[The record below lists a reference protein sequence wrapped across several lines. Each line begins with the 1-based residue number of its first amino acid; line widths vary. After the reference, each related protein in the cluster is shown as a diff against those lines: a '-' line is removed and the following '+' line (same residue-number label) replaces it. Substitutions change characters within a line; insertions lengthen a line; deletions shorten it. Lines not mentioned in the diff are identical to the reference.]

1 MDLEID
7 SPHLLGMLSPLTPHR
22 ALGGPCPLSLR
33 RCGSL
38 QPLLSPEPLHSFF
51 SPSSLRDAAGGEP
64 PAGPCRYV
72 QLRSCGADVAPLHFS
87 SVTILAGCCG
97 FDPPHGRP
105 SVLTPGNDPA
115 GQQRPAGDAP
125 GLEVSVSD
133 VPDHHL
139 LQLIQL
145 LLLRLHP
152 AALLPPTVIRGLTH
166 LDHETDVRVGLALDD

>member
-1 MDLEID
+1 M
-7 SPHLLGMLSPLTPHR
+7 SHLCISQ
-22 ALGGPCPLSLR
+22 AR
-33 RCGSL
+33 RSWLDG
-38 QPLLSPEPLHSFF
+38 
-51 SPSSLRDAAGGEP
+51 
-64 PAGPCRYV
+64 
-72 QLRSCGADVAPLHFS
+72 
-87 SVTILAGCCG
+87 AGCCG

-139 LQLIQL
+139 LQLIQP